1 MQAEL
6 VSWDGARGT
15 WVIALS
21 FFGGG
26 GGGMRLPPITKT
38 TSNCVKAWVTF
49 TGAPGLQN
57 LKIRA
62 DGTTT
67 STVLQGRGTPTGFSD
82 ADDTTVTWDLT
93 VAEAR

>member
-1 MQAEL
+1 
-6 VSWDGARGT
+6 
-15 WVIALS
+15 
-21 FFGGG
+21 
-26 GGGMRLPPITKT
+26 
-38 TSNCVKAWVTF
+38 VTF